1 MQAPKLPH
9 NSTTMLENIKMT
21 DLVKNIFNWMKENI
35 HIEYEN
41 PMTGKKERL
50 GNPDLGRESD
60 KMKRDMEEAE
70 RKLNGD

>member
-1 MQAPKLPH
+1 
-9 NSTTMLENIKMT
+9 MT